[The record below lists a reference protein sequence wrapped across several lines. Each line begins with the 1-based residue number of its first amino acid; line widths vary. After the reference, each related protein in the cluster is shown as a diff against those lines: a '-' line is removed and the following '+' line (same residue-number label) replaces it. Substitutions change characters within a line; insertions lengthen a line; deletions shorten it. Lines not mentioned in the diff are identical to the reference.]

1 MRSRPRGNRVV
12 NPAICGSA
20 SRADLGGRRHGAAD
34 GRRGHPQGAGRTD
47 PLARGARPRACRLL
61 RVARAGHDH
70 PVRRQL
76 HRRSLRPGDEA
87 AHAHRRRGYAH
98 HVDRFLARGGAA
110 QIRVPRSGAARHHR
124 HDDDDLGQRS
134 HRALCRARAAEPRA
148 LRGRRLRPPLGA
160 IERGRHQI
168 FRPRRALLGHAAL
181 RRVAD
186 LRLHRLDARS
196 PTSPPPCSPRA
207 PISASS
213 SGSCS

>member
-1 MRSRPRGNRVV
+1 MRPRLPPPSRRALRWRPRGNRVV

-47 PLARGARPRACRLL
+47 PLARGARPRARRLL
-61 RVARAGHDH
+61 RVARGGDDH

-76 HRRSLRPGDEA
+76 HRRSLRQGDEA
-87 AHAHRRRGYAH
+87 AHAHRRRGHPH

-134 HRALCRARAAEPRA
+134 HRALCRARAAEPRRSTSSPPSTA
-148 LRGRRLRPPLGA
+148 ARRDRARPA
-160 IERGRHQI
+160 SNISSS
-168 FRPRRALLGHAAL
+168 
-181 RRVAD
+181 
-186 LRLHRLDARS
+186 ARS
-196 PTSPPPCSPRA
+196 PRA
-207 PISASS
+207 CCFMARR
-213 SGSCS
+213 